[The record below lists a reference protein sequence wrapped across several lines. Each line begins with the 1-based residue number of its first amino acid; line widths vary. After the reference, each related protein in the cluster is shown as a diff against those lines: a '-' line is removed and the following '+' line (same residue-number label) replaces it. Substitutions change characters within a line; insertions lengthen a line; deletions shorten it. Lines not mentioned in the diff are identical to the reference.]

1 MYGCIRVYIRVG
13 QRVLANQIL
22 SVEHENPDSLV
33 IVLGDFNKGN
43 LTQELPKYRQFIK
56 CPTREENTLD
66 HCYSTI
72 SKAYHAVPRAALGH

>member
-1 MYGCIRVYIRVG
+1 MPLHASANEA

-22 SVEHENPDSLV
+22 CVEHENLDSLV
-33 IVLGDFNKGN
+33 IVLGNKGN

-56 CPTREENTLD
+56 CPTREGNTLD

-72 SKAYHAVPRAALGH
+72 SKA